1 MLAGSPQPPEKLQ
14 CLHGRVPYRGLV
26 TTAPG
31 PVPNSRGVRRRK
43 DILDAARA
51 VFAEVGFR
59 GATMAAIAARA
70 EVTHAGLL
78 YHFATKEDVL
88 EAVLADGSE
97 RGRSIVEAGRGRSD
111 HLEALEQLVALNAS
125 DPGWSRLFSVLLGE
139 SVSPGH
145 PLRDRM
151 AERYDGISA
160 SLAAHL
166 RSLRTEGGAWS
177 DDDVDG
183 LARVLLAVMDGLQ
196 FQQLTGARSH
206 MTDDFG
212 LLVEAV
218 RRSL

>member
-1 MLAGSPQPPEKLQ
+1 VSAR
-14 CLHGRVPYRGLV
+14 GRIAYRGAV
-26 TTAPG
+26 TTT
-31 PVPNSRGVRRRK
+31 PVPNSRGVRRRA
-43 DILDAARA
+43 DILDAARL

-70 EVTHAGLL
+70 DVTHAGLL

-97 RGRSIVEAGRGRSD
+97 RGRSIVEAGREGAD

-151 AERYDGISA
+151 AERYDAISA

-166 RSLRTEGGAWS
+166 RSLRTEGGSWS
-177 DDDVDG
+177 DDDLDG

-196 FQQLTGARSH
+196 FQQLTGARSA
-206 MTDDFG
+206 MTGDFA